1 MRNKKLN
8 QNYSNEIYK
17 TFVQNI
23 KNSENNLINDL
34 IKQTDYFKQ
43 YENDEDIFEHYKTI
57 ENEKKQNK
65 NNKNKKTNSY
75 KKNENIFKFS
85 NLGENIIKTNNK
97 KNFIFNNYIRKN
109 NPTLINYCKKA
120 IFNLRKDLPNYK
132 EIINKINNEFNI
144 KNYSTIIESNINNNS
159 NIKNISYAETTTPTE
174 INNILNIKNKQN
186 SKKSFNV
193 NNLSISTNS
202 EKDDKNNNNEINLP
216 PFTNKTSIRKSIL
229 FDQNEEQLKLQKIK
243 AKRKNVL
250 FSAIKYLAYNGLTLE
265 NFIYFKVLPQKPYE
279 LKDSEEFLEDVK
291 YNNIEKVKGAIKK
304 DVNYLVQYDYQKQ
317 TGFHWAAK
325 LGYDEMLKIMLQN
338 SKACNLYDYKMR
350 TPIYLAALFNQKECI
365 KVLMENNGNARICD
379 LNGKKPFDVCTN
391 EKCREMLSAFVEDN
405 TLWKKI
411 NGIKKKNEKN
421 TKEK

>member
-8 QNYSNEIYK
+8 QNYNFKINK
-17 TFVQNI
+17 TFVENI
-23 KNSENNLINDL
+23 KNSENDLINDL
-34 IKQTDYFKQ
+34 IKQTDYFKL

-57 ENEKKQNK
+57 ENEKKHNK
-65 NNKNKKTNSY
+65 NNKNKKTNSL
-75 KKNENIFKFS
+75 KKNENKFKFS
-85 NLGENIIKTNNK
+85 NLGENIIKNK
-97 KNFIFNNYIRKN
+97 NENFLFNNYIRKN

-132 EIINKINNEFNI
+132 EIINKINNEFDI
-144 KNYSTIIESNINNNS
+144 KNYSTIIENNINNS

-174 INNILNIKNKQN
+174 INNLLNIKNK
-186 SKKSFNV
+186 SKNSFNV
-193 NNLSISTNS
+193 NNLSISSSS
-202 EKDDKNNNNEINLP
+202 EKDEKNNLP
-216 PFTNKTSIRKSIL
+216 PITNKTSIRKSIFL
-229 FDQNEEQLKLQKIK
+229 DQNEEQLKLQKIK

-265 NFIYFKVLPQKPYE
+265 NFVYFKVLPQKPYE

-304 DVNYLVQYDYQKQ
+304 DKNYLVQYDYQRQ

-350 TPIYLAALFNQKECI
+350 TPIYLAALFNQKNCI

-379 LNGKKPFDVCTN
+379 LNGKKPIDVCTN
-391 EKCREMLSAFVEDN
+391 EKCKELLSSFVEDN

>member
-8 QNYSNEIYK
+8 QNYNFKINK
-17 TFVQNI
+17 TFVENI
-23 KNSENNLINDL
+23 KNSENDLINDL
-34 IKQTDYFKQ
+34 IKQTDYFKL

-57 ENEKKQNK
+57 ENEKKHNK
-65 NNKNKKTNSY
+65 NNKNKKTNSL
-75 KKNENIFKFS
+75 KKNENKFKFS
-85 NLGENIIKTNNK
+85 NLGENIIKNK
-97 KNFIFNNYIRKN
+97 NENFLFNNYIRKN

-132 EIINKINNEFNI
+132 EIINKINNEFDI
-144 KNYSTIIESNINNNS
+144 KNYSTIIENNINNS

-174 INNILNIKNKQN
+174 INNLLNIKNKSKN
-186 SKKSFNV
+186 SFHV
-193 NNLSISTNS
+193 NNLSISSSS
-202 EKDDKNNNNEINLP
+202 EKDEKNNLP
-216 PFTNKTSIRKSIL
+216 PITNKTSIRKSIFL
-229 FDQNEEQLKLQKIK
+229 DQNEEQLKLQKIK

-304 DVNYLVQYDYQKQ
+304 DKNYLVQYDYQRQ

-350 TPIYLAALFNQKECI
+350 TPIYLAALFNQKNCI

-379 LNGKKPFDVCTN
+379 LNGKKPIDVCTN
-391 EKCREMLSAFVEDN
+391 EKCKELLSSFVEDN

>member
-8 QNYSNEIYK
+8 QNYNFKINK
-17 TFVQNI
+17 TFVENI
-23 KNSENNLINDL
+23 KNSENDLINDL
-34 IKQTDYFKQ
+34 IKQTDYFKL

-57 ENEKKQNK
+57 ENEKKHNK
-65 NNKNKKTNSY
+65 NNKNKKTNSL
-75 KKNENIFKFS
+75 KKNENKFKFS
-85 NLGENIIKTNNK
+85 NLGENIIKNK
-97 KNFIFNNYIRKN
+97 NKNFLFNNYIRKN

-132 EIINKINNEFNI
+132 EIINKINNEFDI
-144 KNYSTIIESNINNNS
+144 KNYSTIIENNINNS

-174 INNILNIKNKQN
+174 INNLLNIKNK
-186 SKKSFNV
+186 SKNSFNV
-193 NNLSISTNS
+193 NNLSISSSS
-202 EKDDKNNNNEINLP
+202 EKDDKNNLP
-216 PFTNKTSIRKSIL
+216 PITNKTSIRKSIFL
-229 FDQNEEQLKLQKIK
+229 DQNEEQLKLQKIK

-304 DVNYLVQYDYQKQ
+304 DKNYLVQYDYQKQ

-350 TPIYLAALFNQKECI
+350 TPIYLAALFNQKNCI

-379 LNGKKPFDVCTN
+379 LNGKKPIDVCTN
-391 EKCREMLSAFVEDN
+391 EKCKELLNTFVEDN

-411 NGIKKKNEKN
+411 NGIKKKNGKN
-421 TKEK
+421 TKGK

>member
-8 QNYSNEIYK
+8 QNYNFKINK
-17 TFVQNI
+17 TFVENI
-23 KNSENNLINDL
+23 KNSENDLINDL
-34 IKQTDYFKQ
+34 IKQTDYFKL

-57 ENEKKQNK
+57 ENEKKHNK

-75 KKNENIFKFS
+75 KKNENKFKFS
-85 NLGENIIKTNNK
+85 NLGENIIKNK
-97 KNFIFNNYIRKN
+97 NKNFLFNNYIRKN

-132 EIINKINNEFNI
+132 EIINKINNEFDI
-144 KNYSTIIESNINNNS
+144 KNYSTIIENNINNS

-174 INNILNIKNKQN
+174 INNLLNIKNK
-186 SKKSFNV
+186 SKNSFNV
-193 NNLSISTNS
+193 NNLSISSSS
-202 EKDDKNNNNEINLP
+202 EKDDKNNLP
-216 PFTNKTSIRKSIL
+216 PITNKTSIRKSIFL
-229 FDQNEEQLKLQKIK
+229 DQNEEQLKLQKIK

-304 DVNYLVQYDYQKQ
+304 DKNYLVQYDYQKQ

-350 TPIYLAALFNQKECI
+350 TPIYLAALFNQKNCI
-365 KVLMENNGNARICD
+365 KVLIENNGNARICD
-379 LNGKKPFDVCTN
+379 LNGKKPIDVCTN
-391 EKCREMLSAFVEDN
+391 EKCKKLLSTFVEDN

>member
-8 QNYSNEIYK
+8 QNYNFKINK
-17 TFVQNI
+17 TFVENI
-23 KNSENNLINDL
+23 KNSENDLINDL
-34 IKQTDYFKQ
+34 IKQTDYFKL

-57 ENEKKQNK
+57 ENEKKHNK

-75 KKNENIFKFS
+75 KKNENKFKFS
-85 NLGENIIKTNNK
+85 NLGENIIKNK
-97 KNFIFNNYIRKN
+97 NENFLFNNYIRKN

-132 EIINKINNEFNI
+132 EIINKINNEFDI
-144 KNYSTIIESNINNNS
+144 KNYSTIIENNINNS

-174 INNILNIKNKQN
+174 INNLLNIKNKSKN
-186 SKKSFNV
+186 SFHV
-193 NNLSISTNS
+193 NNLSISSSS
-202 EKDDKNNNNEINLP
+202 EKDDKNNLP
-216 PFTNKTSIRKSIL
+216 PITNKTSIRKSIFL
-229 FDQNEEQLKLQKIK
+229 DQNEEQLKLQKIK
-243 AKRKNVL
+243 ARRKNVL

-265 NFIYFKVLPQKPYE
+265 NFVYFKVLPQKPYE

-304 DVNYLVQYDYQKQ
+304 DKNYLVQYDYQRQ

-350 TPIYLAALFNQKECI
+350 TPIYLAALFNQKNCI

-379 LNGKKPFDVCTN
+379 LNGKKPIDVCTN
-391 EKCREMLSAFVEDN
+391 EKCKEILSTFVEDN

-411 NGIKKKNEKN
+411 NGIKKKNEIN

>member
-8 QNYSNEIYK
+8 QNYNYKINK
-17 TFVQNI
+17 TFVENI
-23 KNSENNLINDL
+23 KNSENDLINDL
-34 IKQTDYFKQ
+34 IKQTDYFKL

-57 ENEKKQNK
+57 ENEKKHNK
-65 NNKNKKTNSY
+65 NNKNKKTNSL
-75 KKNENIFKFS
+75 KKNENKFKFS
-85 NLGENIIKTNNK
+85 NLGENIIKNK
-97 KNFIFNNYIRKN
+97 NENFLFNNYIRKN

-132 EIINKINNEFNI
+132 EIINKINNEFDI
-144 KNYSTIIESNINNNS
+144 KNYSTIIENNINNS

-174 INNILNIKNKQN
+174 INNLLNIKNK
-186 SKKSFNV
+186 SKNSFNV
-193 NNLSISTNS
+193 NNLSISSSS
-202 EKDDKNNNNEINLP
+202 EKDDKNNLP
-216 PFTNKTSIRKSIL
+216 PFTNKTSIRKSIFL
-229 FDQNEEQLKLQKIK
+229 DQNEEQLKLQKIK

-304 DVNYLVQYDYQKQ
+304 DKNYLVQYDYQRQ

-350 TPIYLAALFNQKECI
+350 TPIYLAALFNQKNCI

-379 LNGKKPFDVCTN
+379 LNGKKPIDVCTN

>member
-1 MRNKKLN
+1 MRKKKLK
-8 QNYSNEIYK
+8 QNYNFKINK
-17 TFVQNI
+17 TFVENI
-23 KNSENNLINDL
+23 KNSENDLINDL
-34 IKQTDYFKQ
+34 IKQTDYFKL

-57 ENEKKQNK
+57 ENEKKHNK
-65 NNKNKKTNSY
+65 NNKNKKTNSL
-75 KKNENIFKFS
+75 KKNENKLKFS
-85 NLGENIIKTNNK
+85 NLGENIIKNK
-97 KNFIFNNYIRKN
+97 NKNFLFNNYIRKN

-132 EIINKINNEFNI
+132 EIINKINNEFDI
-144 KNYSTIIESNINNNS
+144 KNYSTIIENNINNS

-174 INNILNIKNKQN
+174 INNLLNIKNK
-186 SKKSFNV
+186 SKNSFNV
-193 NNLSISTNS
+193 NNLSISSSS
-202 EKDDKNNNNEINLP
+202 EKDDKNNLP
-216 PFTNKTSIRKSIL
+216 PITNKTSIRKSIFL
-229 FDQNEEQLKLQKIK
+229 DQNEEQLKLQKIK

-304 DVNYLVQYDYQKQ
+304 DKNYLVQYDYQKQ

-350 TPIYLAALFNQKECI
+350 TPIYLAALFNQKNCI
-365 KVLMENNGNARICD
+365 KVLLENNGNARICD
-379 LNGKKPFDVCTN
+379 LNGKKPIDVCTN
-391 EKCREMLSAFVEDN
+391 EKCKELLSTFVEDI

-411 NGIKKKNEKN
+411 NGIKKKNGKN
-421 TKEK
+421 TKGK

>member
-1 MRNKKLN
+1 MRKKKLN
-8 QNYSNEIYK
+8 QNYNFKINK
-17 TFVQNI
+17 TFVENI
-23 KNSENNLINDL
+23 KNSENDLINDL
-34 IKQTDYFKQ
+34 IKQTDYFKL

-57 ENEKKQNK
+57 ENEKKHNK
-65 NNKNKKTNSY
+65 NNKNKKTNSL
-75 KKNENIFKFS
+75 KKNENKFKFS
-85 NLGENIIKTNNK
+85 NLGENIIKNK
-97 KNFIFNNYIRKN
+97 NKNFLFNNYIRKN

-132 EIINKINNEFNI
+132 EIINKINNEFDI
-144 KNYSTIIESNINNNS
+144 KNYSTIIENNINNS

-174 INNILNIKNKQN
+174 INNLLNIKNK
-186 SKKSFNV
+186 SKNSFNV
-193 NNLSISTNS
+193 NNLSISSSS
-202 EKDDKNNNNEINLP
+202 EKDDKNNLP
-216 PFTNKTSIRKSIL
+216 PITNKTSIRKSIFL
-229 FDQNEEQLKLQKIK
+229 DQNEEQLKLQKIK

-304 DVNYLVQYDYQKQ
+304 DKNYLVQYDYQRQ

-350 TPIYLAALFNQKECI
+350 TPIYLAALFNQKNCI
-365 KVLMENNGNARICD
+365 KVLLENNGNARICD
-379 LNGKKPFDVCTN
+379 LNGKKPIDVCTN
-391 EKCREMLSAFVEDN
+391 EKCKELLSTFVEDN

-421 TKEK
+421 TKGK

>member
-8 QNYSNEIYK
+8 QNYNYKINK
-17 TFVQNI
+17 TFVENI
-23 KNSENNLINDL
+23 KNSENDLINDL
-34 IKQTDYFKQ
+34 IKQTDYFKL

-57 ENEKKQNK
+57 ENEKKHNK
-65 NNKNKKTNSY
+65 NNKNKKTNSL
-75 KKNENIFKFS
+75 KKNENKFKFS
-85 NLGENIIKTNNK
+85 NLGENIIKNK
-97 KNFIFNNYIRKN
+97 NENFLFNNYIRKN

-132 EIINKINNEFNI
+132 EIINKINNEFDI
-144 KNYSTIIESNINNNS
+144 KNYSTIIENNINNS

-174 INNILNIKNKQN
+174 INNLLNIKNKSKN
-186 SKKSFNV
+186 SFHV
-193 NNLSISTNS
+193 NNLSISSSS
-202 EKDDKNNNNEINLP
+202 EKDEKNNLP
-216 PFTNKTSIRKSIL
+216 PITNKTSIRKSIFL
-229 FDQNEEQLKLQKIK
+229 DQNEEQLKLQKIK

-265 NFIYFKVLPQKPYE
+265 NFVYFKVLPQKPYE

-304 DVNYLVQYDYQKQ
+304 DKNYLVQYDYQRQ

-350 TPIYLAALFNQKECI
+350 TPIYLAALFNQKNCI

-379 LNGKKPFDVCTN
+379 LNGKKPIDVCTN
-391 EKCREMLSAFVEDN
+391 EKCKEILSTFVEDN

>member
-1 MRNKKLN
+1 MRKKKLN
-8 QNYSNEIYK
+8 QNYNFKINK
-17 TFVQNI
+17 TFVENI
-23 KNSENNLINDL
+23 KNSENDLINDL
-34 IKQTDYFKQ
+34 IKQTDYFKL

-57 ENEKKQNK
+57 ENEKKHNK
-65 NNKNKKTNSY
+65 NNKNKKTNSL
-75 KKNENIFKFS
+75 KKNENKFKFS
-85 NLGENIIKTNNK
+85 NLGENIIKNK
-97 KNFIFNNYIRKN
+97 NKNFLFNNYIRKN

-132 EIINKINNEFNI
+132 EIINKINNEFDI
-144 KNYSTIIESNINNNS
+144 KNYSTIIENNINNS

-174 INNILNIKNKQN
+174 INNLLNIKNK
-186 SKKSFNV
+186 SKNSFNV
-193 NNLSISTNS
+193 NNLSISSSS
-202 EKDDKNNNNEINLP
+202 EKDDKNNLP
-216 PFTNKTSIRKSIL
+216 PITNKTSIRKSIFL
-229 FDQNEEQLKLQKIK
+229 DQNEEQLKLQKIK

-304 DVNYLVQYDYQKQ
+304 DKNYLVQYDYQKQ

-350 TPIYLAALFNQKECI
+350 TPIYLAALFNQKNCI
-365 KVLMENNGNARICD
+365 KVLLENNGNARICD
-379 LNGKKPFDVCTN
+379 LNGKKPIDVCTN
-391 EKCREMLSAFVEDN
+391 EKCKELLSTFVEDI

-421 TKEK
+421 TKGK

>member
-1 MRNKKLN
+1 M
-8 QNYSNEIYK
+8 
-17 TFVQNI
+17 
-23 KNSENNLINDL
+23 
-34 IKQTDYFKQ
+34 
-43 YENDEDIFEHYKTI
+43 
-57 ENEKKQNK
+57 
-65 NNKNKKTNSY
+65 
-75 KKNENIFKFS
+75 
-85 NLGENIIKTNNK
+85 GENIIKNK
-97 KNFIFNNYIRKN
+97 NENFLFNNYIRKN

-120 IFNLRKDLPNYK
+120 IFNLRKDLSNYK
-132 EIINKINNEFNI
+132 EIINKINNEFDI
-144 KNYSTIIESNINNNS
+144 KNYSTIIENNINNS

-174 INNILNIKNKQN
+174 INNLLNIKNK
-186 SKKSFNV
+186 SKNSFNV
-193 NNLSISTNS
+193 NNLSISSSS
-202 EKDDKNNNNEINLP
+202 EKDEKNNLP
-216 PFTNKTSIRKSIL
+216 PFTNKTSIRKSIFL
-229 FDQNEEQLKLQKIK
+229 DQNEEQLKLQKIK

-304 DVNYLVQYDYQKQ
+304 DKNYLVQYDYQRQ

-350 TPIYLAALFNQKECI
+350 TPIYLAALFNQKNCI

-379 LNGKKPFDVCTN
+379 LNGKKPIDVCTN
-391 EKCREMLSAFVEDN
+391 EKCKELLSTFVEDN

>member
-8 QNYSNEIYK
+8 QNYSNSIYK

-23 KNSENNLINDL
+23 KNSENDLINDL
-34 IKQTDYFKQ
+34 IKQTDYFKL

-57 ENEKKQNK
+57 ENEKKHNK
-65 NNKNKKTNSY
+65 NNKNKKTNSL
-75 KKNENIFKFS
+75 KKNENKFKFS
-85 NLGENIIKTNNK
+85 NLGENIIKNK
-97 KNFIFNNYIRKN
+97 NKNFLFNNYIRKN

-132 EIINKINNEFNI
+132 EIINKINNEFDI
-144 KNYSTIIESNINNNS
+144 KNYSTIIENNINNS

-174 INNILNIKNKQN
+174 INNLLNIKNK
-186 SKKSFNV
+186 SKNSFNV
-193 NNLSISTNS
+193 NNLSISSSS
-202 EKDDKNNNNEINLP
+202 EKDDKNNLP
-216 PFTNKTSIRKSIL
+216 PITNKTSIRKSIFL
-229 FDQNEEQLKLQKIK
+229 DQNEEQLKLQKIK

-304 DVNYLVQYDYQKQ
+304 DKNYLVQYDYQKQ

-350 TPIYLAALFNQKECI
+350 TPIYLAALFNQKNCI
-365 KVLMENNGNARICD
+365 KVLLENNGNARICD
-379 LNGKKPFDVCTN
+379 LNGKKPIDVCTN
-391 EKCREMLSAFVEDN
+391 EKCKEMLSAFVEDN

-411 NGIKKKNEKN
+411 NGIKKKNEKSI
-421 TKEK
+421 KEK

>member
-8 QNYSNEIYK
+8 QNYNFKINK
-17 TFVQNI
+17 TFVENI
-23 KNSENNLINDL
+23 KNSENDLINDL
-34 IKQTDYFKQ
+34 IKQTDYFKL

-57 ENEKKQNK
+57 ENEKKHNK
-65 NNKNKKTNSY
+65 NNKNKKTNSL
-75 KKNENIFKFS
+75 KKNENKFKFS
-85 NLGENIIKTNNK
+85 NLGENIIKNK
-97 KNFIFNNYIRKN
+97 NENFLFNNYIRKN

-132 EIINKINNEFNI
+132 EIINKINNEFDI
-144 KNYSTIIESNINNNS
+144 KNYSTIIENNINNS

-174 INNILNIKNKQN
+174 INNLLNIKNKSKN
-186 SKKSFNV
+186 SFHV
-193 NNLSISTNS
+193 NNLSISSSS
-202 EKDDKNNNNEINLP
+202 EKDEKNNLP
-216 PFTNKTSIRKSIL
+216 PITNKTSIRKSIFL
-229 FDQNEEQLKLQKIK
+229 DQNEEQLKLQKIK

-265 NFIYFKVLPQKPYE
+265 NFVYFKVLPQKPYE

-304 DVNYLVQYDYQKQ
+304 DKNYLVQYDYQRQ

-350 TPIYLAALFNQKECI
+350 TPIYLAALFNQKNCI

-379 LNGKKPFDVCTN
+379 LNGKKPIDVCTN
-391 EKCREMLSAFVEDN
+391 EKCKELLSSFVEDN

-411 NGIKKKNEKN
+411 NGIKKKNEIN

>member
-8 QNYSNEIYK
+8 QNYNFKINK
-17 TFVQNI
+17 TFVENI
-23 KNSENNLINDL
+23 KNSENDLINDL
-34 IKQTDYFKQ
+34 IKQTDYFKL

-57 ENEKKQNK
+57 ENEKKHNK

-75 KKNENIFKFS
+75 KKNENKFKFS
-85 NLGENIIKTNNK
+85 NLGENIIKNK
-97 KNFIFNNYIRKN
+97 NENFLFNNYIRKN

-132 EIINKINNEFNI
+132 EIINKINNEFDI
-144 KNYSTIIESNINNNS
+144 KNYSTIIENNINNS

-174 INNILNIKNKQN
+174 INNLLNIKNK
-186 SKKSFNV
+186 SKNSFNV
-193 NNLSISTNS
+193 NNLSISSSS
-202 EKDDKNNNNEINLP
+202 EKDDKNNLP
-216 PFTNKTSIRKSIL
+216 PITNKTSIRKSIFL
-229 FDQNEEQLKLQKIK
+229 DQNEEQLKLQKIK
-243 AKRKNVL
+243 ARRKNVL

-304 DVNYLVQYDYQKQ
+304 DKNYLVQYDYQRQ

-350 TPIYLAALFNQKECI
+350 TPIYLAALFNQKNCI

-379 LNGKKPFDVCTN
+379 LNGKKPIDVCTN
-391 EKCREMLSAFVEDN
+391 EKCKELLSTFVEDN

-411 NGIKKKNEKN
+411 NGIKKKNEIN